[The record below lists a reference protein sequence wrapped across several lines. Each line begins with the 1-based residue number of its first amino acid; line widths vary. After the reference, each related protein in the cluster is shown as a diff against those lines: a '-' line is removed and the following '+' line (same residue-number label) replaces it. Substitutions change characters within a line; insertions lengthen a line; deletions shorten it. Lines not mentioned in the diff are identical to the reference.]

1 MCLDNGLDKIK
12 SKEEFIQKYS
22 NCIKKA
28 QDAIPDDRKSRAYL
42 FLAATAGMRLL
53 QLANFKVIFYLE
65 FKLTCFF
72 VCLE

>member
-53 QLANFKVIFYLE
+53 Q
-65 FKLTCFF
+65 
-72 VCLE
+72 